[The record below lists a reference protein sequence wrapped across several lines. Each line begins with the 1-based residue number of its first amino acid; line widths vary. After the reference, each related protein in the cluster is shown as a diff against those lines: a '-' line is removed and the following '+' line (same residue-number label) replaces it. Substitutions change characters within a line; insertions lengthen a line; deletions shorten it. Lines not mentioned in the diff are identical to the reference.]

1 MTFNPKGQW
10 QINTVY
16 LPYFCRIFHI
26 MQTYLNV
33 LNFLNACQIH
43 SVSSVCQR
51 FSQIYELSFLQYMG
65 FCVINLPIY
74 FMMIV
79 RICVLYLAIIIK
91 LEVWSICHRLGLG
104 HAIMVYAVYL
114 FICSRLGP
122 CVSFDA
128 PPPHLSYPSWENT
141 TRRCWVISDSPFTSW
156 VGRVSLNWFQVLS
169 LLPYQISAHIKC
181 FTWNS
186 FVI

>member
-1 MTFNPKGQW
+1 MVAFVCLHITLPHYHNNADLSESIELLTCLSDTFCLK
-10 QINTVY
+10 
-16 LPYFCRIFHI
+16 R
-26 MQTYLNV
+26 
-33 LNFLNACQIH
+33 
-43 SVSSVCQR
+43 VSKIWSNQ
-51 FSQIYELSFLQYMG
+51 LSFMQYMG
-65 FCVINLPIY
+65 IFVFSLPIY

-79 RICVLYLAIIIK
+79 RICVLYLAIIVK

-128 PPPHLSYPSWENT
+128 PPHLSYPSLENT
-141 TRRCWVISDSPFTSW
+141 TRRCWEISDSPFISW

-181 FTWNS
+181 FTSNV